1 MYSAG
6 SASIDIGPDFSGFIE
21 KLRTQLD
28 RIDAELN
35 VDVVADT
42 AKAKADIDRLR
53 AAASSD
59 LTVNINADT
68 SGALAQS
75 EAFRAA
81 AGKDVTVKVHADTSA
96 LSTALE
102 GFRSAGLLNLG
113 AIGIGNLPAA
123 ASALAS
129 VATSVQQVSQAGLL
143 LPGIFAGA
151 GAGISTL
158 VVGMQG
164 FKDALGD
171 DPKKAQAAFGNMAT
185 SAQEVVQTTRSF
197 DGELK
202 NVEKTV
208 QGILFAG
215 VAGPLKQTI
224 TNDIPALE
232 NGMKGV
238 AGSFNTGIKTALT
251 ELGNDKS
258 QGALSTIFGNTA
270 SAAGNLNGAIVPIID
285 ALRTLG
291 TTGST
296 FLPELAQ
303 NFTNLATKFDAY
315 IDRSQKSGELAQH
328 MREGI
333 DAVKNLLSIV
343 GNLGSA
349 LSSVLHAAKGDGDGF
364 LVTVDH
370 LTERMAVW
378 LKSTEGQDKLK
389 DFFQQ
394 GRGQLEGWKPVLEA
408 LPGLLK
414 AVYDATSTW
423 SSLTMPFLQA
433 AAKLLGEHPQLVQD
447 VVLAYLAFK
456 TIGPVFD
463 LMKGSIETA
472 GGALST
478 FKRGASEAA
487 EGGAGKLGSA
497 MGGVSTLIGSA
508 LGGPWGLAIGAATVG
523 LGFLATKH
531 QEAADAAARQRQEL
545 QTLGETLDK
554 QSGLA
559 TEATRKSTAQYLEKG
574 GYLERAQTLGV
585 NTQDLVSGATG
596 LDSAAKARINQRLT
610 GIVVEQQRAQPNRQW
625 EDIRSQTGLSDE
637 DIAAALA
644 GVQPAVD
651 KFTAATAGKH
661 TGENRL
667 PDLHELKN
675 NLNDIG
681 ESAATLGGQLNGV
694 DSELAKMGESNRRT
708 AAALGTTNVIT
719 KEGADAFRGM
729 GIAIENVTAL
739 DGRTVMVKT
748 PTEEQKTKLGELGHI
763 VETLPDGSV
772 KIVLADEQARKDI
785 ADITKPET
793 KNVTV
798 SVTNPALAY
807 QFLTTPGVTGPGA
820 PAVIPAAPKATGG
833 PITGGIPGVDSVPLL
848 GMPGEHMLTTS
859 DVDALGGQAGVY
871 RFRAALQAGLVKP
884 MATGGAV
891 GWTNEDEQKLQQAIQ
906 AQQKAEA
913 DQARDLQFK
922 KDITEDDKRELQQK
936 VDSAHQKVTE
946 LQQQK
951 NSGGI
956 TPTKGLPQVGAPSY
970 KSKQQIDIENAQM
983 AVDEA
988 NTKRNQVYSNPNATD
1003 NDKRRADNDYLSS
1016 QRSLRA
1022 AQKEKD
1028 DKNKLPDEYSVPGVF
1043 ASLGG
1048 LLGAG
1053 LLSAFGLENSVLAGS
1068 NPYNKAFNS
1077 IVKFYGDKDKE
1088 ATDEADDTNTGYTPK
1103 NLPVEDQ
1110 AASQGGLYTGQ
1121 SGYQAYSTGNGNYT
1135 GNVSYSES
1143 GGVEQWRP
1151 TFASVL
1157 SALGMPTSWLGLG
1170 MAQMNT
1176 ESGGNPKAINLS
1188 DSNAQKGTPS
1198 KGLMQVIDPTFAA
1211 YRSALYPNDIWDP
1224 SANIAAALLYTVNRY
1239 GSPEGVWGQGHGYAD
1254 GGWVTGIGGP
1264 RSDLVHTRVSPDEFI
1279 VNAAAATAN
1288 GPLLEAI
1295 NAGLIPAPLPLPTG
1309 MSPRGGDGGSTTHD
1323 RSVNFNG
1330 DVHLMD
1336 VDHLMREQDRWVGLQ
1351 AQGELATY

>member
-487 EGGAGKLGSA
+487 
-497 MGGVSTLIGSA
+497 
-508 LGGPWGLAIGAATVG
+508 
-523 LGFLATKH
+523 
-531 QEAADAAARQRQEL
+531 
-545 QTLGETLDK
+545 
-554 QSGLA
+554 
-559 TEATRKSTAQYLEKG
+559 
-574 GYLERAQTLGV
+574 
-585 NTQDLVSGATG
+585 
-596 LDSAAKARINQRLT
+596 
-610 GIVVEQQRAQPNRQW
+610 
-625 EDIRSQTGLSDE
+625 
-637 DIAAALA
+637 
-644 GVQPAVD
+644 
-651 KFTAATAGKH
+651 
-661 TGENRL
+661 
-667 PDLHELKN
+667 
-675 NLNDIG
+675 
-681 ESAATLGGQLNGV
+681 
-694 DSELAKMGESNRRT
+694 
-708 AAALGTTNVIT
+708 
-719 KEGADAFRGM
+719 
-729 GIAIENVTAL
+729 
-739 DGRTVMVKT
+739 
-748 PTEEQKTKLGELGHI
+748 
-763 VETLPDGSV
+763 
-772 KIVLADEQARKDI
+772 
-785 ADITKPET
+785 
-793 KNVTV
+793 
-798 SVTNPALAY
+798 
-807 QFLTTPGVTGPGA
+807 
-820 PAVIPAAPKATGG
+820 
-833 PITGGIPGVDSVPLL
+833 
-848 GMPGEHMLTTS
+848 
-859 DVDALGGQAGVY
+859 
-871 RFRAALQAGLVKP
+871 
-884 MATGGAV
+884 
-891 GWTNEDEQKLQQAIQ
+891 
-906 AQQKAEA
+906 
-913 DQARDLQFK
+913 
-922 KDITEDDKRELQQK
+922 
-936 VDSAHQKVTE
+936 
-946 LQQQK
+946 
-951 NSGGI
+951 
-956 TPTKGLPQVGAPSY
+956 
-970 KSKQQIDIENAQM
+970 
-983 AVDEA
+983 
-988 NTKRNQVYSNPNATD
+988 
-1003 NDKRRADNDYLSS
+1003 
-1016 QRSLRA
+1016 
-1022 AQKEKD
+1022 
-1028 DKNKLPDEYSVPGVF
+1028 
-1043 ASLGG
+1043 
-1048 LLGAG
+1048 
-1053 LLSAFGLENSVLAGS
+1053 
-1068 NPYNKAFNS
+1068 
-1077 IVKFYGDKDKE
+1077 
-1088 ATDEADDTNTGYTPK
+1088 
-1103 NLPVEDQ
+1103 
-1110 AASQGGLYTGQ
+1110 
-1121 SGYQAYSTGNGNYT
+1121 
-1135 GNVSYSES
+1135 
-1143 GGVEQWRP
+1143 
-1151 TFASVL
+1151 
-1157 SALGMPTSWLGLG
+1157 
-1170 MAQMNT
+1170 
-1176 ESGGNPKAINLS
+1176 
-1188 DSNAQKGTPS
+1188 
-1198 KGLMQVIDPTFAA
+1198 
-1211 YRSALYPNDIWDP
+1211 
-1224 SANIAAALLYTVNRY
+1224 
-1239 GSPEGVWGQGHGYAD
+1239 
-1254 GGWVTGIGGP
+1254 
-1264 RSDLVHTRVSPDEFI
+1264 
-1279 VNAAAATAN
+1279 
-1288 GPLLEAI
+1288 
-1295 NAGLIPAPLPLPTG
+1295 
-1309 MSPRGGDGGSTTHD
+1309 
-1323 RSVNFNG
+1323 
-1330 DVHLMD
+1330 
-1336 VDHLMREQDRWVGLQ
+1336 
-1351 AQGELATY
+1351 